1 MTREKKIS
9 WLRRSYWVGAVADA
23 LTLIPMLSP
32 KAGGSMFGFEEFDPP
47 VEYRYAM
54 GLGASL
60 MAGWTLLL
68 VWADRKPVERKGVL
82 PLTIFPVIFGIALSG
97 MVTLAGSDL
106 VRAKRMMPLFLNQAA
121 IAALFAYSYH
131 NARDLDGELP

>member
-1 MTREKKIS
+1 MTREEKIS

-23 LTLIPMLSP
+23 LTLVPMLSR
-32 KAGGSMFGFEEFDPP
+32 KAGGAMFGIEDFDPP

-82 PLTIFPVIFGIALSG
+82 PLTVFPVIFGIALSG
-97 MVTLAGSDL
+97 ALTLSRSDL
-106 VRAKRMMPLFLNQAA
+106 VQAKRMIPLFVNQAA

-131 NARDLDGELP
+131 KAGDLEEEPS